1 VATTVLVCGHVTLDR
16 VGADRVPGGSA
27 WYAARTLAALGA
39 TPRVLTA
46 AGPDFPASALAGLAC
61 AVARSPAT
69 TTFENAYAEDGART
83 QRVLAAAPPLDPAA
97 IPEAW
102 RAPEVLHL
110 APVLGEIAVLPFR
123 RAVRAGLVGLGVQG
137 LVRSVTAGG
146 VVLPRPLALSREAL
160 RALDAAVV
168 GEDEARGDPD
178 LVRRLVADVPVV
190 AFTMGARG
198 CEVYA
203 RGRRRRIGVHPA
215 RELDPTGAGDAFAAA
230 FFLALARGADPVA
243 AARLGAA
250 AGSIVVEGRGGEAL
264 ARVGEAWARAGL
276 VPLLD
281 GDAG

>member
-1 VATTVLVCGHVTLDR
+1 
-16 VGADRVPGGSA
+16 
-27 WYAARTLAALGA
+27 
-39 TPRVLTA
+39 
-46 AGPDFPASALAGLAC
+46 
-61 AVARSPAT
+61 
-69 TTFENAYAEDGART
+69 
-83 QRVLAAAPPLDPAA
+83 
-97 IPEAW
+97 
-102 RAPEVLHL
+102 
-110 APVLGEIAVLPFR
+110 
-123 RAVRAGLVGLGVQG
+123 
-137 LVRSVTAGG
+137 

-230 FFLALARGADPVA
+230 FFLALARGADPVE